1 MSVISNAPWALVSG
15 LFRPFL
21 WEADNVLKV
30 TVSLENLFILLL
42 CATSLVRIRELL
54 RAQNSLITL
63 SVIVYILLLCIFLAL
78 STPNLGSL
86 ARYKVGFT
94 PFLIFLVTYKNP
106 LINYI
111 LTLPVFKNLKK
122 WTD

>member
-1 MSVISNAPWALVSG
+1 MIGNAPWALASG

-21 WEADNVLKV
+21 WEADTLLKLA
-30 TVSLENLFILLL
+30 VSLENVFILLL
-42 CATSLVRIRELL
+42 CIISLVRIREFL

-63 SVIVYILLLCIFLAL
+63 SVIVFVVLLCIFLAL

-94 PFLIFLVTYKNP
+94 PFLIFLVIYKNP
-106 LINYI
+106 LINYA
-111 LTLPVFKNLKK
+111 LSLPALGNLKK
-122 WTD
+122 WVD